1 MKKPRYK
8 DKAVASVCQVFYRQ
22 YMLSPAAFFSKKCY
36 RTQNYIHYNQ
46 KLLKLTQKRS
56 LQEIFR
62 IGNTYS
68 VSTIF
73 RCCSKNMMRSFS
85 PLFEIRVDVRIKD
98 CNHFFIR

>member
-46 KLLKLTQKRS
+46 KLLKLTHRRGLYSRFSESRALTVCLQFFVAVQK
-56 LQEIFR
+56 
-62 IGNTYS
+62 T
-68 VSTIF
+68 
-73 RCCSKNMMRSFS
+73 
-85 PLFEIRVDVRIKD
+85 
-98 CNHFFIR
+98 